1 MSNFIN
7 KKLDNVEY
15 KYICIKKEFF
25 DVNMIYLNYTNMKK
39 RKYIEIIYKSPS
51 IFLEGLFFK
60 TPPLTGNNIYIIY
73 KDRQINN
80 ITIKLYLDKNEFADF
95 INMINS
101 IDGYIKSY
109 ISRYAKDINNELNAL
124 PKSGTD
130 LSNKV
135 LPNNV
140 PLFANKVLPNNV
152 PLLPNKVLPIQ
163 DGINCINNIQEL
175 NIQELNNLETI
186 DMFRYDNILRK
197 RGDHW
202 ELNLKSYLDRH
213 ILEDLKKYKNNKYIF
228 TFNIS
233 NIYFGNSSLIPL
245 VKCNKCDIC

>member
-109 ISRYAKDINNELNAL
+109 ISRYAKDINNELNA
-124 PKSGTD
+124 SSNNGT
-130 LSNKV
+130 L
-135 LPNNV
+135 
-140 PLFANKVLPNNV
+140 
-152 PLLPNKVLPIQ
+152 LPIQ
-163 DGINCINNIQEL
+163 DGINCINNIQELNIQEL

>member
-109 ISRYAKDINNELNAL
+109 ISRYVKLKRTGKRSVGLCPFHSEKSPSFSVSVDLQL
-124 PKSGTD
+124 FHCFGCGKSGD
-130 LSNKV
+130 
-135 LPNNV
+135 
-140 PLFANKVLPNNV
+140 
-152 PLLPNKVLPIQ
+152 
-163 DGINCINNIQEL
+163 
-175 NIQELNNLETI
+175 
-186 DMFRYDNILRK
+186 
-197 RGDHW
+197 
-202 ELNLKSYLDRH
+202 
-213 ILEDLKKYKNNKYIF
+213 IF
-228 TFNIS
+228 TFIQEYEKVDFKKSLEIIS
-233 NIYFGNSSLIPL
+233 EYSGIPL
-245 VKCNKCDIC
+245 QKFSNSEDAILKKKLYELNDKFLTYFKENLSGSEGLVARE